1 MTRQLS
7 KFMTAV
13 PRIGECVIYLLIF
26 TIGVQ
31 MNAVLCLIITFP
43 TVSTIF
49 KSSPHEDLCT
59 SGGGILFGASPAS
72 VLPAARPVP
81 QLSADSKADNQPVG
95 RQLGYSSLSGCGC
108 GCS

>member
-26 TIGVQ
+26 TIGAQ

-49 KSSPHEDLCT
+49 KSSPHEDLCLV
-59 SGGGILFGASPAS
+59 GGFFSRLSRLCRCLGVSRIFSRSFLSRRFSKKAFQEAIATE
-72 VLPAARPVP
+72 LAAP
-81 QLSADSKADNQPVG
+81 K
-95 RQLGYSSLSGCGC
+95 
-108 GCS
+108 